1 MKRRTRR
8 VFMRHCDWCG
18 TELQTNEPGSDSY
31 VITDKHKIF
40 CKIHTPGKEPFKDC
54 LADYAK
60 DRRKNVQEKI
70 KKKQERLQP
79 QKKVSVQEKEK
90 VINKFDNF
98 LAELKRKK
106 YEKRLS

>member
-1 MKRRTRR
+1 
-8 VFMRHCDWCG
+8 MRHCDWCG

-40 CKIHTPGKEPFKDC
+40 CKIHTPGEEPFKDC
-54 LADYAK
+54 LADYAEN
-60 DRRKNVQEKI
+60 RRKNVQEKI

-106 YEKRLS
+106 YEKRLSQN